1 MACEYMISKT
11 GSNYTSFEMCLGME
25 MISIHCWAACTR
37 KKKKKQL
44 RITFEVFKESNALL
58 DSYSFN
64 TK

>member
-25 MISIHCWAACTR
+25 MISIHCWGCVH
-37 KKKKKQL
+37 KKEEKKQL

-58 DSYSFN
+58 DSYCFN